1 MNNKVEGP
9 ETFGQPNLPVAMA
22 PAFFLCS
29 KMKRPGSWAAKQ
41 QGRVVNYST
50 SYICWNRSTVHL
62 IDSFLLKKIF
72 SLFNDTFNDY

>member
-22 PAFFLCS
+22 PAFFFVFKDETTWQLSC
-29 KMKRPGSWAAKQ
+29 KTAGEGGQ
-41 QGRVVNYST
+41 LFNEL
-50 SYICWNRSTVHL
+50 H
-62 IDSFLLKKIF
+62 LLKPVYCAFNWLIFTQKIF